1 MMKTE
6 GKLSGRRILITGAA
20 SGMGRAIAVLFHRE
34 GAHVA
39 LLDLNGPAVTEL
51 ARELEGFGAECD
63 ISSAQQV
70 ADSVAAA
77 IAALGGL
84 DGVVNAAGLYYS
96 KAFEETDL
104 ESWNRVMAVNV
115 NGPYHIL
122 QTVLPALRQS
132 ATATIVNIA
141 SISGYLPMAGT
152 AAYSTSKAAVL
163 MLTKSLGFELGPHIR
178 VNAICPGVIKT
189 EMTRHIW
196 EDPARA
202 ASTSDR
208 VALKK
213 MGEAE
218 DIAKAALYLS
228 SEDSSFA
235 TGTEIVLDGGFSW
248 R

>member
-1 MMKTE
+1 MSNRD
-6 GKLSGRRILITGAA
+6 GKLAGRRILITGAA
-20 SGMGRAIAVLFHRE
+20 SGMGRAIAELFTRE
-34 GAHVA
+34 GARVA
-39 LLDLNGPAVTEL
+39 LLDLNGPAVLEL
-51 ARELEGFGAECD
+51 AKDLQGFGIECD

-70 ADSVAAA
+70 ADSVVAA
-77 IAALGGL
+77 IKALGGL

-96 KAFEETDL
+96 KSFEETDI

-115 NGPYHIL
+115 TGPYHLL
-122 QTVLPALRQS
+122 QAALPALRQAS
-132 ATATIVNIA
+132 SATIVNIA

-152 AAYSTSKAAVL
+152 AAYSTSKAAIL
-163 MLTKSLGFELGPHIR
+163 MLTKSLGFELGPNIR

-202 ASTSDR
+202 ASTADR
-208 VALKK
+208 VSLKK